1 MNGLKKNIFWFV
13 LWLCPLL
20 VSAQWS
26 GVGRW
31 QDHYSYNNAF
41 SIVAMQNESA
51 GITENG
57 IFFFNSRENSI
68 RRKTTI
74 QGLSG
79 VGITAS
85 AYDPSSRILIVG
97 YDDGNID
104 LILPNGRVVNIPD
117 VQRWQMP
124 GSKRINQIVIEN
136 SQRAFLCTDFGIVVV
151 NLLRREISETYFIGE
166 NNSQIQVRDV
176 AFSNDSI
183 FAVTENG
190 LMRAYRRSRRLVNFQ
205 EWELMPVN
213 SRIEPSVESVSF
225 WNNNLIVH
233 QRTTENNE
241 TFDTIWRRDSEF
253 QWHILDTVFTN
264 RIKVSRNRLFQLRQN
279 LERTDWTLFE
289 VRELDSDFNVL
300 HRFGSSPQ
308 EFDFWGLIDIEVDAE
323 NNFLVSDGFN
333 GFFRFTSNWQILPGR
348 SPYSPGI
355 LPSGPANNRV
365 YALTH
370 SPTTLYVADGGV
382 SASDWSSSRFP
393 FSVDYFRDGNWRTFN
408 HRNLSRYLSDAIAVA
423 EDPRNPNVLAM
434 ASWTGGLVKRNA
446 SGTVTIYDETNST
459 LRSWWNG
466 WDYVTRVGNVQFD
479 RRNQLWATQTRSR
492 YHLHRR
498 TATGEW
504 TAFDLG
510 HVIPS
515 PTAGASLDARE
526 FIVDYHNQL
535 WIRTRWG
542 GLVFFRETNNGA
554 SFEAL
559 RANLS
564 RGNDQQ
570 ITIVNTLVEDHRG
583 YVWIGTDRGILV
595 NFTSRQLFNNPMG
608 LESTVEFRTINYAG
622 RPLLE
627 NENVTAIAVDGAD
640 RKWIGTSSSGVFL
653 MSADGREM
661 LRQFNTQNSPLNSN
675 TITALAINPRTGT
688 VYIGTDRGLMSYGGD
703 ATVGSQTEQ
712 NIVIIPNPVRP
723 NFTGNISIQGLVE
736 NAHVRITDASGILVY
751 ETRARG
757 GMATWNGK
765 TRSGQRVNPGVYLV
779 FATNEDGSVGSVGRI
794 FFSR

>member
-1 MNGLKKNIFWFV
+1 MNGLKNIFWLAF
-13 LWLCPLL
+13 WLCPLL
-20 VSAQWS
+20 VSAQFS

-31 QDHYSYNNAF
+31 QDHYSFNNAF
-41 SIVAMQNESA
+41 SVVVMQNEIA

-57 IFFFNSRENSI
+57 LFFFNPRENTL

-79 VGITAS
+79 VGITAA
-85 AYDPSSRILIVG
+85 AYDPSSRILIIG
-97 YDDGNID
+97 YEDGNID

-117 VQRWQMP
+117 VQRWQLP
-124 GSKRINQIVIEN
+124 GSKRINQIVVES
-136 SQRAFLCTDFGIVVV
+136 SQRAFLCTDFGIIAV

-166 NNSQIQVRDV
+166 NNSHLQVRDLT
-176 AFSNDSI
+176 FSNDSI
-183 FAVTENG
+183 FVATENG
-190 LMRAYRRSRRLVNFQ
+190 LMRAYRRSRQLVNSQ
-205 EWELMPVN
+205 EWQ
-213 SRIEPSVESVSF
+213 RISTNLDERSLKTISF

-233 QRTTENNE
+233 QRTIENYIAR
-241 TFDTIWRRDSEF
+241 DSIWRRDSEY
-253 QWHILDTVFTN
+253 QWHILDTVPTN
-264 RIKVSRNRLFQLRQN
+264 KIKVSRNRLLQLRRN
-279 LERTDWTLFE
+279 LERTDWELFE
-289 VRELDSDFNVL
+289 IREFDSDFNVL
-300 HRFGSSPQ
+300 RRYGSNPH
-308 EFDFWGLIDIEVDAE
+308 EFVFWGLDNFEIDPE
-323 NNFLVSDGFN
+323 NNLWITDGFS
-333 GFFRFTSNWQILPGR
+333 GVRRLSSNWEDQGQFLPRGPR
-348 SPYSPGI
+348 NNFVYS
-355 LPSGPANNRV
+355 LR
-365 YALTH
+365 H
-370 SPTTLYVADGGV
+370 SSTTLYSTDGLV
-382 SASDWSSSRFP
+382 SPVDWTPAGRS
-393 FSVDYFRDGNWRTFN
+393 FSVDYFRDGNWKVFDYRSFPGWTG
-408 HRNLSRYLSDAIAVA
+408 DAVAVA
-423 EDPRNPNVLAM
+423 EDPRNPNVIVV
-434 ASWTGGLVKRNA
+434 ASYHIGLVQRNA
-446 SGTVTIYDETNST
+446 DGTTLVFDSTNSS
-459 LRSWWNG
+459 LRNSWDGWN
-466 WDYVTRVGNVQFD
+466 YSTRVGDVNFD
-479 RRNQLWATQTRSR
+479 RNNQLWATVARNQ

-498 TATGEW
+498 TASGEW
-504 TAFDLG
+504 TAFDLS
-510 HVIPS
+510 HVIDPR
-515 PTAGASLDARE
+515 PTPDARR

-535 WIRTRWG
+535 WIQTIRG
-542 GLVFFRETNNGA
+542 GLVFFREYNNSVG
-554 SFEAL
+554 FQAL
-559 RANLS
+559 RANLT

-608 LESTVEFRTINYAG
+608 IESTVEFRTINYAG

-640 RKWIGTSSSGVFL
+640 RKWLGTSSSGVFL

-675 TITALAINPRTGT
+675 SITALAINPRTGT

-703 ATVGSQTEQ
+703 ATVGGQTEQ
-712 NIVIIPNPVRP
+712 NIVVIPNPVRP
-723 NFTGNISIQGLVE
+723 NFTGTISIQGLVE